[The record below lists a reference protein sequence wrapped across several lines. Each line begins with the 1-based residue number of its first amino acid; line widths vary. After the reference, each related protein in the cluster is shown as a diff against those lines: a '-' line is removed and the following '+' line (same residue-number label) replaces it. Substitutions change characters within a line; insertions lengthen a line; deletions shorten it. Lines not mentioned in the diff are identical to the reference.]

1 MRTKT
6 TIKSEI
12 TIIQA
17 LAVHKE
23 IGQYEMPKETGLSY
37 RTILRNLRP
46 MEKRNEIKLIRT
58 MPSEKGGKEKKI
70 YAITFKGLV
79 HALSNC
85 FSKDRRFREDLE
97 AIIKAHPDKLLTFKK
112 WPLFEKADLKD
123 FMLENLEK
131 ALRSE
136 IVETAI
142 FSAVGL
148 NRTFKN
154 EKDWQDTVDRA
165 LLTIPILSGTYRR
178 HGENYVKVCKQDK
191 ELNDFI
197 TRRLALIEA
206 RIHKELDMIKEW
218 ENV

>member
-1 MRTKT
+1 
-6 TIKSEI
+6 
-12 TIIQA
+12 
-17 LAVHKE
+17 
-23 IGQYEMPKETGLSY
+23 
-37 RTILRNLRP
+37 
-46 MEKRNEIKLIRT
+46 
-58 MPSEKGGKEKKI
+58 
-70 YAITFKGLV
+70 
-79 HALSNC
+79 
-85 FSKDRRFREDLE
+85 
-97 AIIKAHPDKLLTFKK
+97 LTFKK

-165 LLTIPILSGTYRR
+165 ILTIPILSGTYRR